1 MFDLKNSTDIFMK
14 RISIILVGMVYMLPG
29 VLAVLNHTHA
39 IEAFKAETPQV
50 TESQFAAADTT
61 VVQDGKY
68 LVMLEPVVKK

>member
-29 VLAVLNHTHA
+29 VLAVLKHTHA
-39 IEAFKAETPQV
+39 IESFMAETPQV
-50 TESQFAAADTT
+50 TESQYAAADTT